1 MTQTIF
7 FTSINANYL
16 PKATLLAESVKRHH
30 KDSEFYLC
38 FVEKDK
44 LDIDQTYFDKVVYP
58 EEFIGES
65 HLQLIGQY
73 SVVEACTAVKPF
85 FFLWLLNKFP
95 EANLV
100 YLDPDIYVY
109 SPLDEVLEQL
119 KEASI
124 IVTPHLTKPESSLDA
139 IWDNE
144 ISVLRHGSYN
154 LGFLAIKKDENSYKF
169 IEWWANRLSRF
180 SYVDYKNGIFTD
192 QKWIDLA
199 PSFFNVFILKHPG
212 YNLAPWNTHHRS
224 ISIKNGKYLVE
235 GEYPLRFVH
244 FSGLDSGAN
253 AAMITKYNSNNSLL
267 PKLREEYVGKH
278 GPQKDFPWS
287 YGTQFTSKYL
297 RKKFYQIQRIYQFAD
312 PYKTIDFVKIFKFQI
327 RNILSLLK

>member
-1 MTQTIF
+1 MAKTIF

-16 PKATLLAESVKRHH
+16 PKAKLLAESVKQHH
-30 KDSEFYLC
+30 KDADFYLC
-38 FVEKDK
+38 FVEKEK
-44 LDIDQTYFDKVVYP
+44 IDIELSCFDKVVYP
-58 EEFIGES
+58 SEFIGNS

-85 FFLWLLNKFP
+85 FFLWLLKKFP
-95 EANLV
+95 EANLI

-109 SPLDEVLEQL
+109 SPLVEVLEKL
-119 KEASI
+119 KDESI
-124 IVTPHLTKPESSLDA
+124 IVTPHLTKPESTLDA

-154 LGFLAIKKDENSYKF
+154 LGFLAIKKDENSCRF

-224 ISIKNGKYLVE
+224 ISKKDGNFYVE
-235 GEYPLRFVH
+235 GDSLLRFVH

-253 AAMITKYNSNNSLL
+253 AVMIEKYNSNNSLL
-267 PKLREEYVGKH
+267 PQLREEYVGKH
-278 GPQKDFPWS
+278 GQQKAYPWS
-287 YGTQFTSKYL
+287 YNVKFTSKYL
-297 RKKFYQIQRIYQFAD
+297 KRKFYQIQRIHQFDD
-312 PYKTIDFVKIFKFQI
+312 PYKTIDLLKIFKFQAHTL
-327 RNILSLLK
+327 LSVFK